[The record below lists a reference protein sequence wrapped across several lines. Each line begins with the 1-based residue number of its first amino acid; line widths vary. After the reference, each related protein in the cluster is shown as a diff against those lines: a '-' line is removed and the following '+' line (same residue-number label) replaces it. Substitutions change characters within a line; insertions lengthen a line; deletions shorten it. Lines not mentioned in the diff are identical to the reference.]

1 MPGAARRTAETTLM
15 PAIVPDRRRRP
26 FLIALAIVLVVGAVT
41 VAIVR
46 STQGHGSPAAHS
58 RAAGGGFPA
67 GGRAGLATAAAYLGL
82 SVQELRARLRGH
94 ASLAQIAAATPGRS
108 ASGLVDALVTER
120 AAALDLA
127 VARGQLSGAAR
138 ARRIEALRARLTL
151 AVQSPVRGARAAPQL
166 AVAARYLGLSRKA
179 LRARL
184 HSGATLAKIADATA
198 GHSAA
203 GLIEALVQART
214 TQLAAVV
221 KAGLLTGGE
230 AHRLLLAAPAIARA
244 EVETAYG

>member
-1 MPGAARRTAETTLM
+1 M
-15 PAIVPDRRRRP
+15 
-26 FLIALAIVLVVGAVT
+26 VLVVGAVT
-41 VAIVR
+41 IAIVR
-46 STQGHGSPAAHS
+46 STQGHVSPTAHP
-58 RAAGGGFPA
+58 RAASAGGFPA
-67 GGRAGLATAAAYLGL
+67 GGRAGLAAAATYLGL
-82 SVQELRARLRGH
+82 GVQELRARLRRG
-94 ASLAQIAAATPGRS
+94 ASLAQLAAATPGRS

-151 AVQSPVRGARAAPQL
+151 AVQTPARGGRAAPQL

-184 HSGATLAKIADATA
+184 HSGATLAKIADATS
-198 GHSAA
+198 GHSAT
-203 GLIEALVQART
+203 GLIEVLVRART

-221 KAGLLTGGE
+221 KAGLLTGEE
-230 AHRLLLAAPAIARA
+230 AHRLLLAAPALARA